1 MELSR
6 LLEITHDLKTCAL
19 CPDRDLLFKCVDCQ
33 KVNQITDQDLRLY
46 YTRIMDIITENAN
59 LKAEN
64 SRLRSEAE
72 AAVNDMQKLVVFSAD
87 PCEVCAGPGDCEICH
102 FQWRGVEE

>member
-19 CPDRDLLFKCVDCQ
+19 CPDRDLIFKCSDCQ

-46 YTRIMDIITENAN
+46 YTRIMDIITENATLRRK
-59 LKAEN
+59 LKI
-64 SRLRSEAE
+64 
-72 AAVNDMQKLVVFSAD
+72 MQEEYL
-87 PCEVCAGPGDCEICH
+87 EIC
-102 FQWRGVEE
+102 FGECDSCKFYVEPDVDDNNMPTEGYCSIRAELKE